1 MECEMAFTKKKK
13 APILPKAEQ
22 ERIKKILEDE
32 AVRFKRPT
40 KMQFIYKTPSGI
52 QLVETARFRNEDE
65 GLAYGKQKEDQL
77 KKLNKKW
84 KLVSS
89 QTIKSLAESQQISQ
103 D

>member
-1 MECEMAFTKKKK
+1 MVFTKKKK

-22 ERIKKILEDE
+22 ERIKKMLEDE

-65 GLAYGKQKEDQL
+65 GLAYGKQKVEASL
-77 KKLNKKW
+77 KLDNQA
-84 KLVSS
+84 SS
-89 QTIKSLAESQQISQ
+89 
-103 D
+103 

>member
-1 MECEMAFTKKKK
+1 MSFTKKKK
-13 APILPKAEQ
+13 APIVSKAEQ
-22 ERIKKILEDE
+22 ERIKKLLEDE

-52 QLVETARFRNEDE
+52 QLVETARFRNENE
-65 GLAYGKQKEDQL
+65 GLEYGKQKEDLL
-77 KKLNKKW
+77 KRLNKKW

-89 QTIKSLAESQQISQ
+89 QTIKTLAESQQISQ